1 MGKTGLTDLA
11 GGNLA
16 VVFDVGLAHP
26 VVAVVLGSTEYG
38 RFEDMQK
45 LVTTA
50 RKAIMGAEQIISDR
64 R

>member
-26 VVAVVLGSTEYG
+26 VVAVVLGSTESG
-38 RFEDMQK
+38 RFVDMQK
-45 LVTTA
+45 LVDAA
-50 RKAIMGAEQIISDR
+50 RIAVSQGK
-64 R
+64 